1 MEESRLYRSF
11 TDRIIG
17 GVAGGF
23 GEYLNVDPLI
33 IRIIFV
39 VMAFVGGG
47 GLIVYILL
55 WIFIPE
61 KPDHSF
67 NTYKKMEQEKFKVEN
82 QSSAGEKKDHSKDY
96 GKGSLIGGIILI
108 TLGVLFLIEK
118 FFPRL
123 DFGDLWPIILIV
135 AGILILKNSF
145 SNPKK

>member
-11 TDRIIG
+11 TNRVIG

-33 IRIIFV
+33 IRIVFV
-39 VMAFVGGG
+39 VMACVGGG
-47 GLIVYILL
+47 GLIVYLLL

-61 KPDHSF
+61 KPDYSF
-67 NTYKKMEQEKFKVEN
+67 NTDKTMEKENVNVEN
-82 QSSAGEKKDHSKDY
+82 QPSAGEKKDH

-123 DFGDLWPIILIV
+123 NFGDLWPIILIV

-145 SNPKK
+145 SNPKNQ

>member
-11 TDRIIG
+11 TNRIIG

-39 VMAFVGGG
+39 VMAFVGGS

>member
-1 MEESRLYRSF
+1 MEQSRLYRSF

-39 VMAFVGGG
+39 VMAIAGGG

-61 KPDHSF
+61 KHNHSF
-67 NTYKKMEQEKFKVEN
+67 NSDMKMEQENLNVEN
-82 QSSAGEKKDHSKDY
+82 QPPTGEKKDH

-108 TLGVLFLIEK
+108 TIGVLFLIDK

-135 AGILILKNSF
+135 AGILILKNSY
-145 SNPKK
+145 SNSKN

>member
-1 MEESRLYRSF
+1 MEKSRLYRSS

-39 VMAFVGGG
+39 VMAIAGGG
-47 GLIVYILL
+47 GLIIYILL

-61 KPDHSF
+61 KRNHSF
-67 NTYKKMEQEKFKVEN
+67 NTDMKMEQEKFNVEN
-82 QSSAGEKKDHSKDY
+82 QPPTGEKKDH

-135 AGILILKNSF
+135 AGILILKNSY
-145 SNPKK
+145 SNSKN

>member
-1 MEESRLYRSF
+1 
-11 TDRIIG
+11 
-17 GVAGGF
+17 
-23 GEYLNVDPLI
+23 
-33 IRIIFV
+33 
-39 VMAFVGGG
+39 MALVGGG

-61 KPDHSF
+61 KPNHSF
-67 NTYKKMEQEKFKVEN
+67 NTDKKMEQEKLNVET
-82 QSSAGEKKDHSKDY
+82 QPSTGEKKDH

-145 SNPKK
+145 SNPKN